1 MAKKSEQVSTREFSK
16 LTGIPVSSIANL
28 LRQGKIKG
36 VKKAGKWMISKNQ
49 LHAKVVQEIAKIQKP
64 PPAKIVSAKTQSVTK
79 SAEKITGKAK
89 DEQIQIERA
98 PARTAEP
105 SSPKRAAAQK
115 TYSVSEFSAMTYL
128 TDFGV
133 TDWLK
138 KGRLQGIQD
147 ENGDWRVDSSNLERP
162 NIKRLLRE

>member
-1 MAKKSEQVSTREFSK
+1 MAKKSEQVSTSEFSK
-16 LTGIPVSSIANL
+16 LTGIPVSSVVKL

-49 LHAKVVQEIAKIQKP
+49 HTVKVAQEMSKIQKP
-64 PPAKIVSAKTQSVTK
+64 APTKIVSAKSQKVAK
-79 SAEKITGKAK
+79 SAKKIAVKAK
-89 DEQIQIERA
+89 EEQTQIEKA
-98 PARTAEP
+98 PVRTVEP
-105 SSPKRAAAQK
+105 SVPKKAAAQK

-138 KGRLQGIQD
+138 KGRLQGRRD
-147 ENGDWRVDSSNLERP
+147 ENGDWRIDSSNLELP

>member
-1 MAKKSEQVSTREFSK
+1 MAKKSEQVSTSEFSK
-16 LTGIPVSSIANL
+16 LTGIPVSSIVKL

-36 VKKAGKWMISKNQ
+36 VKKAGKWLISKNQ
-49 LHAKVVQEIAKIQKP
+49 LNVKVVQKMSNIQKP
-64 PPAKIVSAKTQSVTK
+64 APTKIVSAKSQNGAK
-79 SAEKITGKAK
+79 SAEKIAGKAK
-89 DEQIQIERA
+89 EEQAQIEKVSA
-98 PARTAEP
+98 PTVEP
-105 SSPKRAAAQK
+105 SAPKKTALQK

-147 ENGDWRVDSSNLERP
+147 ENGDWRVESSNLELP